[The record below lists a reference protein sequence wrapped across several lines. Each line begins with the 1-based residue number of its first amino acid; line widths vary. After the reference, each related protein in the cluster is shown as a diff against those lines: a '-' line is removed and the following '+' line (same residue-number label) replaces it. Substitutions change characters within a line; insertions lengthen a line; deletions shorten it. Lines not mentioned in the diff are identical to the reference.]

1 MSKQNT
7 AQYNTTQWQKNM
19 EKILHINLW
28 DQWYSLE
35 RGAAPEL
42 EADRRAQRQVEASE
56 VWEQPR
62 EAAPREAS

>member
-1 MSKQNT
+1 
-7 AQYNTTQWQKNM
+7 M
-19 EKILHINLW
+19 EKVLHINLW

-42 EADRRAQRQVEASE
+42 EADRRAPRQVEASE

-62 EAAPREAS
+62 EAVPRVAS